1 MKSKAVTAFC
11 KICFSP
17 INDHNFSTLFTP
29 DSHICDKCYR
39 TLNIN
44 FEKEVQD
51 DLTTYYLSHYTETI
65 KSLIYHFKG
74 LGDIELSSVFFERTA
89 KVLHHYFRSYVLIP
103 VPSSKEGNEKR
114 GFNHVVEMFKPL
126 NLPIIHCLKKIKDIK
141 QADLSK
147 EERMKVK
154 NNLMVVNGEQIT
166 GKKLLI
172 IDDIKTTGSS
182 LLASKE
188 LLLPFSPKKVL
199 SLVFTRTMKK
209 SPLSDN

>member
-1 MKSKAVTAFC
+1 M
-11 KICFSP
+11 
-17 INDHNFSTLFTP
+17 
-29 DSHICDKCYR
+29 
-39 TLNIN
+39 
-44 FEKEVQD
+44 QD

-65 KSLIYHFKG
+65 KSLIYQFKG

-103 VPSSKEGNEKR
+103 VPSSKEGDEKR
-114 GFNHVVEMFKPL
+114 GFNHVVEMFKSL

-188 LLLPFSPKKVL
+188 LLLSFSPKKVL

>member
-1 MKSKAVTAFC
+1 
-11 KICFSP
+11 
-17 INDHNFSTLFTP
+17 
-29 DSHICDKCYR
+29 
-39 TLNIN
+39 
-44 FEKEVQD
+44 
-51 DLTTYYLSHYTETI
+51 
-65 KSLIYHFKG
+65 
-74 LGDIELSSVFFERTA
+74 
-89 KVLHHYFRSYVLIP
+89 
-103 VPSSKEGNEKR
+103 
-114 GFNHVVEMFKPL
+114 MFKPL

-154 NNLMVVNGEQIT
+154 NNLMVVKGEQIT